1 MPNNEYKSI
10 SEIIKNSAELNII
23 RKTADDYDVINRFD
37 EIFPEIS
44 KVAKPEKIE
53 NGFLTIKVSNSVWRS
68 ELLYQKESLINKI
81 NSFLNK
87 KLVTN
92 IKFK

>member
-1 MPNNEYKSI
+1 MHNSEYKSI
-10 SEIIKNSAELNII
+10 SDIIKDSAELNTI
-23 RKTADDYDVINRFD
+23 RKTADEYSIINRFE

-53 NGFLTIKVSNSVWRS
+53 NGFLTIKVENSVWRG
-68 ELLYQKESLINKI
+68 ELLYQKEILVNKI
-81 NSFLNK
+81 NSFFNK